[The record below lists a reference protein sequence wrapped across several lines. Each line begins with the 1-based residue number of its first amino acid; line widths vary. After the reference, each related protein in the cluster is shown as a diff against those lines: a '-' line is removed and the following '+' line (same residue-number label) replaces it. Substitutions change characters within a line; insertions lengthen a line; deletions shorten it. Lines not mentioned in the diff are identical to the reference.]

1 MIVVDH
7 VSKSYGA
14 HRALDD
20 VSFRIEQGE
29 VIGFLG
35 LNGAGK
41 STMLK
46 ILSGLLLPSS
56 GSFSVDGI
64 DGQEDPRALRAKVGF
79 LPDRPPLYDDM
90 TVREMLSYAGRLHDV
105 TGAQIKARVD
115 LAMERTHVT
124 DRRDML
130 VSQLSHGYRQRVGI
144 AAAIVHKPALVI
156 LDEPISGLDPVQ
168 IVEMRK
174 LIQTLGDEHTVLLS
188 SHILGEIQQTC
199 DRILVLDKGR
209 VVAEGTDEELTRSLR
224 AKIEVIARGAA
235 TAARAA
241 IGELLGERAL
251 AVVDAGEGR
260 VRITFD
266 AGSDETRERV
276 VAALVGAGLGVRS
289 VREADQGL
297 ESVFLGILGQTTT
310 TTAVEA
316 PAGGAA

>member
-1 MIVVDH
+1 MIVVEH

-14 HRALDD
+14 HRALRD
-20 VSFRIEQGE
+20 VSFKIAQGE

-56 GSFSVDGI
+56 GRFSVDGI
-64 DGQEDPRALRAKVGF
+64 DGQVDPRALRAQVGF

-90 TVREMLSYAGRLHDV
+90 TVREMLTYAGRLHDV
-105 TGAQIKARVD
+105 SATHIKSRVD
-115 LAMERTHVT
+115 LAMERTHIA

-130 VSQLSHGYRQRVGI
+130 VAQLSHGYRQRVGI

-199 DRILVLDKGR
+199 DRILVLDKGSI
-209 VVAEGTDEELTRSLR
+209 VAEGTDEELTRSLR
-224 AKIEVIARGAA
+224 AKVEVVARGALA
-235 TAARAA
+235 AARAA
-241 IGELLGERAL
+241 VVGVLSDG
-251 AVVDAGEGR
+251 AVAFVDGGEGR

-266 AGSDETRERV
+266 AGSEETCERV

-297 ESVFLGILGQTTT
+297 ESVFLGILGQSSTN
-310 TTAVEA
+310 TAGQS
-316 PAGGAA
+316 GGAV